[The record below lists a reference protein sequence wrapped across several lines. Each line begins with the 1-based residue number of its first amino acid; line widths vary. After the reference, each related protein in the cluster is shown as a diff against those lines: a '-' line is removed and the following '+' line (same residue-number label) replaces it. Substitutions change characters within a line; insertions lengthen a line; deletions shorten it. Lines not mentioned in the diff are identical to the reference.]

1 MCSIKKMSSEKSLVN
16 TVYHAVII
24 SGFSIGYAMLS
35 KKAFGMKPIDVGKTD
50 MNDIGKLTFIIS
62 ASIFTRDYL
71 VKEGIIPDNIMK

>member
-1 MCSIKKMSSEKSLVN
+1 
-16 TVYHAVII
+16 
-24 SGFSIGYAMLS
+24 
-35 KKAFGMKPIDVGKTD
+35 MKPIDVGKTD

>member
-1 MCSIKKMSSEKSLVN
+1 MSSEKSLVN